1 MWTFKYLQTHSLH
14 YNEYFNVDCQIG
26 TLDVL
31 VGLLDDFSKLD
42 PFVER

>member
-1 MWTFKYLQTHSLH
+1 L
-14 YNEYFNVDCQIG
+14 NCQIG

-31 VGLLDDFSKLD
+31 VGLMDDFSKLD